1 MNFPKFFTQ
10 RKNYI
15 HSLYY
20 IIIIMRQIKM
30 NKNSENKITVNFP
43 YDQSSKTTEI
53 YTHVS
58 NRELGKIKSPLDFII
73 KGENKYE

>member
-1 MNFPKFFTQ
+1 
-10 RKNYI
+10 
-15 HSLYY
+15 
-20 IIIIMRQIKM
+20 M

-43 YDQSSKTTEI
+43 YDQSSKTIEI

>member
-1 MNFPKFFTQ
+1 
-10 RKNYI
+10 
-15 HSLYY
+15 SLYY
-20 IIIIMRQIKM
+20 IIIMRQIKVR
-30 NKNSENKITVNFP
+30 KNSKSRITVNFL

-58 NRELGKIKSPLDFII
+58 NKELGKIKSPLNFII